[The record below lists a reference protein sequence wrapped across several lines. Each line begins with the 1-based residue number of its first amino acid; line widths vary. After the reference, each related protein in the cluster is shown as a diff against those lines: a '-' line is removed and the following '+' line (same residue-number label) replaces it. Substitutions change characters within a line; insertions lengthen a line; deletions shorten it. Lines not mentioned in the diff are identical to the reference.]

1 MAWPPT
7 VQTVTVT
14 GAFLQPDGS
23 PYAGSVSFTAA
34 EAVESVEH
42 DAIVLGTLTVPL
54 DEDGGLTVEL
64 LATDAAGFEPS
75 GWLYRVD
82 EQRVGG
88 PARAYYLALP
98 AAVPEVALPEV

>member
-1 MAWPPT
+1 MTWPPN
-7 VQTVTVT
+7 VETVTVT
-14 GAFLQPDGS
+14 GVFLHPDGS
-23 PYAGSVSFTAA
+23 PYQGTVAFTAG

-54 DEDGGLTVEL
+54 DEDGALTVEL
-64 LATDAAGFEPS
+64 LATDAAGFEPA

-98 AAVPEVALPEV
+98 AAVPEVVLPGT

>member
-14 GAFLQPDGS
+14 GTFLQPDGS
-23 PYAGSVSFTAA
+23 PYAGAVSFTPV
-34 EAVESVEH
+34 EAVSSAEH
-42 DAIVLGTLTVPL
+42 DAVVLGTLTVPL
-54 DEDGGLTVEL
+54 DQDGSLTVEL
-64 LATDAAGFEPS
+64 LATDASGFAPS

-98 AAVPEVALPEV
+98 AAVPEVVLPGT